1 MNKRNFFGA
10 IATSIMVTGAANA
23 ATLTF
28 EDYSHGDVI
37 NSISLE
43 GGVTATVTANGRSSS
58 SPDEAWIFDTSLE
71 NTRDPDLE
79 APFTSDGVTYDI
91 HTGNALIIQ
100 ENPNTAA
107 DDDGRGGWIRF
118 TFSQAITFLG
128 FDFLDDGN
136 VVVRDNN
143 NNAASVGTQRGSA
156 FDNYFTPSGLLNWTN
171 VTQLTFNFGR
181 DSGAI
186 DNISYEVA
194 PVPLPAS
201 LLLLLAGM
209 GALGFAARGRATA

>member
-1 MNKRNFFGA
+1 MNKTFVAVMAAGVFAAGGA
-10 IATSIMVTGAANA
+10 TA

-37 NSISLE
+37 TSVNLD
-43 GGVTATVTANGRSSS
+43 GGVTASVTANGNSSS
-58 SPDEAWIFDTSLE
+58 SPDQAWIFDTSLSG
-71 NTRDPDLE
+71 TRDPDLE
-79 APFTSDGVTYDI
+79 APFTTDGEVYDI
-91 HTGNALIIQ
+91 NPGNALIIQ

-107 DDDGRGGWIRF
+107 DDDGRGGWITF

-128 FDFLDDGN
+128 FDFLDDGD
-136 VVVRDNN
+136 VLVTDNN
-143 NNAASVGTQRGSA
+143 DNATNVGTPRGRG
-156 FDNYFTPSGLLNWTN
+156 FDNYFTASGLLNWTN

-186 DNISYEVA
+186 DNLRYEIA

-201 LLLLLAGM
+201 LLLLLAGI
-209 GALGFAARGRATA
+209 GALGLTARGRKTV